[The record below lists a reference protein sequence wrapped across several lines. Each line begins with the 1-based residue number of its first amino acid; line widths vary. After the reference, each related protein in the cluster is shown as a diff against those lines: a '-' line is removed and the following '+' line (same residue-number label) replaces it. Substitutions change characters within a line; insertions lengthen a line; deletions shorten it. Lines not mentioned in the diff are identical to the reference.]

1 MGSGHPEGPGDAIH
15 RPPARRSGQEPVLFI
30 SAWCP
35 GTAHLSPRLNKW
47 GLPKMNKRLMSAWNW
62 DFLNVLPLLWTLSV
76 TELSSVVIKCT
87 DVYQNTSNVRDFLF
101 PLHFAVYSWSNTQR
115 LCRMVS
121 LYSATLPLWTL
132 QQGWLPNSNG
142 PFGKSLENSA
152 PQPHSRLCVV
162 FIRCDT
168 HSQM

>member
-1 MGSGHPEGPGDAIH
+1 MALSEYCYCIRAFCPTQSPSTLSLWDAPLRTTPSGPLYNLLAGMGSGNPEEPGDAIH

-62 DFLNVLPLLWTLSV
+62 DFLNVLPLLLWTLSV

-101 PLHFAVYSWSNTQR
+101 PLHFAV
-115 LCRMVS
+115 
-121 LYSATLPLWTL
+121 L
-132 QQGWLPNSNG
+132 QL
-142 PFGKSLENSA
+142 K
-152 PQPHSRLCVV
+152 
-162 FIRCDT
+162 
-168 HSQM
+168 